1 MSTQT
6 ATFNVLRTL
15 CLFGSRGGRL
25 SISDVMQDL
34 GVSRATAYRY
44 LSNLEM
50 VGLAS
55 RFGRGDYVL
64 GPQVMALACMACTGG
79 PLQAAAA
86 EVLQSLCRS
95 TGATVLLEWCS
106 GPRLV
111 VAQMLVGPNGPGRLS
126 ELGVTQSVDL
136 VEAARIQIQS
146 NAGQALD
153 RRARS
158 GKRILDGERDLLCLV
173 DGEAVD
179 AEVCART
186 VQRQGVVVGR
196 LVALLRPDGLV
207 SITGAEEQ
215 LRRAALRLE
224 GRLEA

>member
-6 ATFNVLRTL
+6 ATFSVLRTL

-44 LSNLEM
+44 LSNLET
-50 VGLAS
+50 VGLAC

-64 GPQVMALACMACTGG
+64 GPQVMALACVARTGG
-79 PLQAAAA
+79 PLQAAA
-86 EVLQSLCRS
+86 EDVLQSLCRS
-95 TGATVLLEWCS
+95 TGATVLLERCS

-111 VAQMLVGPNGPGRLS
+111 VAQLLVGPHGPVRLS
-126 ELGVTQSVDL
+126 EWGAMQPVDL
-136 VEAARIQIQS
+136 VEADRIQIQG

-158 GKRILDGERDLLCLV
+158 GKRVSDSERDLICLV
-173 DGEAVD
+173 DGEAVE
-179 AEVCART
+179 AAVCART